1 MAMAPKKAPVGSKKT
16 APAKG
21 QNFGA
26 GYSESDETP
35 KGKGKVTK
43 APAKGKK

>member
-1 MAMAPKKAPVGSKKT
+1 MAMAPKKSTVKKT

-26 GYSESDETP
+26 GYSESDGGIL
-35 KGKGKVTK
+35 KGKK
-43 APAKGKK
+43 APAKKMGPKGKK

>member
-35 KGKGKVTK
+35 KGKVTK